1 MTVCVDASMVLKWLA
16 REDDSDKALLW
27 LRAHSGHEFVGP
39 SFLPV
44 EVASVLRQKMCWG
57 EMDAG
62 QCIMALGFLERLDI
76 RYEWD
81 PSLSRRAF
89 ELAVDLDLPT
99 IYDAAY
105 LAIAEREQCE
115 MWTADARFVRA
126 ASEKHPVVRLL

>member
-1 MTVCVDASMVLKWLA
+1 MQKTCNSIWYGCNGQSFGGPSLQL

-44 EVASVLRQKMCWG
+44 EVASVLRQKMCRG
-57 EMDAG
+57 EMDAD

-81 PSLSRRAF
+81 P
-89 ELAVDLDLPT
+89 
-99 IYDAAY
+99 
-105 LAIAEREQCE
+105 
-115 MWTADARFVRA
+115 A